1 MQGMKFREHV
11 KQYSRR
17 IVVVFLAASVLTF
30 TGCSR
35 AVEEG
40 TKLLEEG
47 DYKAAQEEFRKS
59 VSKEKD
65 LSEAYRGL
73 GICYFEQKEY
83 GEAAKAFG
91 MALGA
96 GAEETATVYNMLG
109 ICAMET
115 GSPEKAVYYF
125 ENGQNFPDAGQELL
139 KEMSF
144 NLVCAYEA
152 VGEYVLAREKLEIYV
167 GLYPDDANAAKELEF
182 LDTQAGG
189 QK

>member
-1 MQGMKFREHV
+1 MKFRENV

-17 IVVVFLAASVLTF
+17 IVFALFTVLVLSL
-30 TGCSR
+30 TGCSN

-47 DYKAAQEEFRKS
+47 DYKAAQEEFQKS
-59 VSKEKD
+59 VDQEKD
-65 LSEAYRGL
+65 LGEAYRGL

-91 MALGA
+91 MALDQ

-125 ENGQNFPDAGQELL
+125 ENGQNFPDAGQALL

-144 NLVCAYEA
+144 NLVCAYEKT
-152 VGEYVLAREKLEIYV
+152 GDYVSAREKLEIYV
-167 GLYPDDANAAKELEF
+167 GLYPEDENAAKELEF